1 MDQGRKHSFKADLNC
16 GAGTQI
22 FFLTFDNIA
31 RSIVIQACIMIVYAD
46 LHIKNCKN
54 VGLVVVQTETGEKL
68 CSSSDLSEEVS

>member
-1 MDQGRKHSFKADLNC
+1 MGQVHN
-16 GAGTQI
+16 
-22 FFLTFDNIA
+22 FFFTFDNIA